1 MVWFCFLSFILT
13 SPKLNFLFK
22 KYDVQIE
29 KFSSAFLVFIGL
41 LIIFN
46 TFLSIRKIKININ
59 WIFNFLYLFIVQFNP
74 EIRNFFITKNKDE
87 VFTEKD
93 NRNQKNKRRV
103 NQYKKTD
110 PEKFYIVENNGI
122 NLGPKKSFLVSQY

>member
-1 MVWFCFLSFILT
+1 
-13 SPKLNFLFK
+13 
-22 KYDVQIE
+22 
-29 KFSSAFLVFIGL
+29 
-41 LIIFN
+41 
-46 TFLSIRKIKININ
+46 
-59 WIFNFLYLFIVQFNP
+59 LYLFIVQFNP

-110 PEKFYIVENNGI
+110 I
-122 NLGPKKSFLVSQY
+122 NKKPLTMNKNKTFRKI